1 MDDLKLVLIGGVA
14 TIIGVLF
21 NEFKALIQVISSN
34 IINKFKKKNVIVRNH
49 PIFTNISTHLE
60 INKYKKYSSNKF
72 KQAVIHDRENIFW
85 GIVLNTFKNISQKDV
100 EALSENDFKTII
112 EKAHLSIESYRLKLI
127 QEGLSEKTLTVME
140 GSVLNLN
147 LFFKAIIEKILND
160 SIFDNNTER
169 LWVILSFYNEY
180 LQYANKSAIDL
191 LLQSNGGLTGEQY
204 KGIINDG
211 TY

>member
-21 NEFKALIQVISSN
+21 NEFKTLIQVISSN
-34 IINKFKKKNVIVRNH
+34 IISRFKKKNVIVKNH

-100 EALSENDFKTII
+100 ESLSENDFKTVI
-112 EKAHLSIESYRLKLI
+112 EKAHMGIESYRLKLI
-127 QEGLSEKTLTVME
+127 EEGLSEKTLTIME

-191 LLQSNGGLTGEQY
+191 LLQYNGGLTGEQY
-204 KGIINDG
+204 KGITNDG

>member
-100 EALSENDFKTII
+100 ELLSENDFKTVI